1 MPTRLLELDMTG
13 FILCKAFLTESLDT
27 EDETLRE
34 LSEREIGY
42 VEVLINLND
51 ISHIFSGENDNCIIQ
66 LRSGSIIKINNDI
79 DHVIQQIRRATALNL
94 FAQ

>member
-1 MPTRLLELDMTG
+1 MTG

-27 EDETLRE
+27 EDDTLRE
-34 LSEREIGY
+34 LSEREIGF

-51 ISHIFSGENDNCIIQ
+51 ISHVFSGENDDCIIQ
-66 LRSGSIIKINNDI
+66 LRSGSIIKVNNDI
-79 DHVIQQIRRATALNL
+79 DHIIQQIRRATAINI

>member
-1 MPTRLLELDMTG
+1 MTG

-34 LSEREIGY
+34 LSEREIGF
-42 VEVLINLND
+42 VEVLINVND
-51 ISHIFSGENDNCIIQ
+51 ISHVFSGENDECIIQ
-66 LRSGSIIKINNDI
+66 LRSGNLIKVNNDI
-79 DHVIQQIRRATALNL
+79 DYLIQQIRRATALNL

>member
-1 MPTRLLELDMTG
+1 MTG

-27 EDETLRE
+27 EDDTLRE
-34 LSEREIGY
+34 LSERDIGF
-42 VEVLINLND
+42 VEVLINVND
-51 ISHIFSGENDNCIIQ
+51 ISHVFSGENDDCIIQ
-66 LRSGSIIKINNDI
+66 LRSGSIIKVNNDI

>member
-34 LSEREIGY
+34 LSEREIGL
-42 VEVLINLND
+42 VEILVNVND
-51 ISHIFSGENDNCIIQ
+51 ISHVFSGENDDCIIQ
-66 LRSGSIIKINNDI
+66 LRSGSIIKVNNDI
-79 DHVIQQIRRATALNL
+79 DHIIQQIRRATAINF

>member
-1 MPTRLLELDMTG
+1 MTG

-27 EDETLRE
+27 EDDTLRE
-34 LSEREIGY
+34 LSEREIGF

-79 DHVIQQIRRATALNL
+79 DHVIQQIRRATAINI

>member
-1 MPTRLLELDMTG
+1 MTG

-34 LSEREIGY
+34 LSEREIGF
-42 VEVLINLND
+42 VEVLINVND
-51 ISHIFSGENDNCIIQ
+51 ISHVFSGENDECIIQ
-66 LRSGSIIKINNDI
+66 LRSGSLIKVNNDI
-79 DHVIQQIRRATALNL
+79 DHIIQQIRRATALNI

>member
-1 MPTRLLELDMTG
+1 MTG

-27 EDETLRE
+27 EDDTLRE
-34 LSEREIGY
+34 LSEREIGF

-51 ISHIFSGENDNCIIQ
+51 ISHIFSGENEDCIIQ
-66 LRSGSIIKINNDI
+66 LRSGSIIKVNNDI
-79 DHVIQQIRRATALNL
+79 DHIIQQIRRATAINI

>member
-1 MPTRLLELDMTG
+1 MTG

-27 EDETLRE
+27 EDDTLRE
-34 LSEREIGY
+34 LSEREIGF
-42 VEVLINLND
+42 VEVLINVND
-51 ISHIFSGENDNCIIQ
+51 ISHVFSGVNDDCIIQ
-66 LRSGSIIKINNDI
+66 LRSGNLIKVNNDI

>member
-1 MPTRLLELDMTG
+1 MTG

-34 LSEREIGY
+34 LSEREIGF
-42 VEVLINLND
+42 VEVLINVND
-51 ISHIFSGENDNCIIQ
+51 ISHVFSGENDECIIQ
-66 LRSGSIIKINNDI
+66 LRSGNLIKVNNDI
-79 DHVIQQIRRATALNL
+79 DYLIQQIRRATALNI